1 MLTVVSSSVYK
12 NTNTQKNELKKNEL
26 KKNELKRILKTHKKM
41 DLMSKLLLEKIET
54 NNDLNINNDFY
65 VYKYFELQR
74 RYVQI
79 ERKIKELNKDIDT

>member
-12 NTNTQKNELKKNEL
+12 NTNTQKNEL